1 MSIYAHKGFL
11 PVVIERL
18 YVGIAHGEPENP
30 FIGTAV
36 SCHRSSEA
44 TPPRSG
50 TISGPLSSAAGQ
62 PGTRQ
67 QHNTATWR
75 GAPANLTCP
84 SAQRRLRRWR

>member
-50 TISGPLSSAAGQ
+50 TISG
-62 PGTRQ
+62 R
-67 QHNTATWR
+67 
-75 GAPANLTCP
+75 
-84 SAQRRLRRWR
+84 